1 MRKKNLLMV
10 VACTVLATANAS
22 TAAAQENCLA
32 DKPQPSAPGEPDG
45 VIGDHEYVDLG
56 LPSGSLWAT
65 YNVGATSPYET
76 GDFFA
81 WGEVDPKENFTWENY
96 KFFVGYE
103 YDPNNGSWAI
113 LRDIGS
119 NICGTEYDAARYQW
133 GNGWRLPNEAERY
146 ELRMLCWQKYTTE
159 NGVSGARIYGPNGH
173 SIFLPGCGFGL
184 WYGQEDPF
192 NSTDA
197 AYWTGEEEPDNGYNG
212 RPIEPSTW
220 SKNIFV
226 QYGGM
231 QSGQTIKAYGI
242 CIRAVVNTRELGVD
256 NVISD
261 SGKVSLTYR
270 DGCIYISGSHAD
282 GTVNIY
288 DVSGRLVYSNPVTQG
303 VCHTTGIAGGV
314 YLVSYADNGK
324 TVTTQKITIK

>member
-10 VACTVLATANAS
+10 VACTVLATANAP

-56 LPSGSLWAT
+56 LLSGTLWAT

-146 ELRMLCWQKYTTE
+146 ELRMFCWQKYITE
-159 NGVSGARIYGPNGH
+159 KWS
-173 SIFLPGCGFGL
+173 LGCPYLRAQWTQHIPSRL
-184 WYGQEDPF
+184 W
-192 NSTDA
+192 NRA
-197 AYWTGEEEPDNGYNG
+197 LVWTGGSVQQHRY
-212 RPIEPSTW
+212 
-220 SKNIFV
+220 FV
-226 QYGGM
+226 LD
-231 QSGQTIKAYGI
+231 
-242 CIRAVVNTRELGVD
+242 RR
-256 NVISD
+256 
-261 SGKVSLTYR
+261 R
-270 DGCIYISGSHAD
+270 
-282 GTVNIY
+282 
-288 DVSGRLVYSNPVTQG
+288 R
-303 VCHTTGIAGGV
+303 TG
-314 YLVSYADNGK
+314 
-324 TVTTQKITIK
+324 